1 MVGSLVPMGLESAY
15 ELLGC
20 WFWPDPPVVPFGYS
34 EFSRGW
40 SGVSGLRR
48 QISFLEARHLLRWV
62 LLLMPPLPLSL
73 SVVEGVSGLAAE
85 ESTVPG
91 C

>member
-1 MVGSLVPMGLESAY
+1 MVPMGLESAY

-48 QISFLEARHLLRWV
+48 QISFLGQAAVEVGSIAHAPTALVPLGGGGSLR
-62 LLLMPPLPLSL
+62 
-73 SVVEGVSGLAAE
+73 
-85 ESTVPG
+85 PG
-91 C
+91 S